1 MMNDPVITQK
11 LITQQTNDQDQ
22 VQLTLTPEF
31 NDLSL
36 LSYYTKIAKDILST
50 QKRLFRA
57 RKPHRGMA
65 ERVTG
70 VQGFEKYLNLLRWL
84 ERMTYSEVIVQQPH
98 LNALLQASQAVL
110 SNYDLAHWQQL
121 QGQQAIYLVSDL
133 NVCIAN
139 YRHAAN
145 QPEFKRQLNNRLR
158 NQSQRI
164 NEMNKWIDGLF
175 KKHSKLLLIR
185 LDTGFND
192 SIKPHL
198 TAQGLTRYRQQLI
211 DHVQRDYP
219 AYVGFLWK
227 LEWMPLKGYHF
238 HWLLVF
244 NGQQLKNDVL
254 IAKQIGEH
262 WKSKI
267 LQGNGVYY
275 NCNANTKAYERNA
288 IGMVDRKDSI
298 KRAHFSLI
306 INYLTKLDDYLRHQ
320 LTDGSRGFGKSEHK
334 ARKRRHLNDRPRTI
348 RVNQRHSP
356 FPRTP

>member
-1 MMNDPVITQK
+1 MMNDSVITQK

-36 LSYYTKIAKDILST
+36 LSYYTNLAKDILST

-158 NQSQRI
+158 NQRQRATEMQEWI
-164 NEMNKWIDGLF
+164 NHHF
-175 KKHSKLLLIR
+175 KRHSKLLLIR

-198 TAQGLTRYRQQLI
+198 TAQGLTRYRQQFI
-211 DHVQRDYP
+211 EHVQRDYP

-227 LEWMPLKGYHF
+227 LEWMALKAITFIGY
-238 HWLLVF
+238 WYL
-244 NGQQLKNDVL
+244 
-254 IAKQIGEH
+254 
-262 WKSKI
+262 
-267 LQGNGVYY
+267 
-275 NCNANTKAYERNA
+275 
-288 IGMVDRKDSI
+288 MVNS
-298 KRAHFSLI
+298 
-306 INYLTKLDDYLRHQ
+306 
-320 LTDGSRGFGKSEHK
+320 SRM
-334 ARKRRHLNDRPRTI
+334 TC
-348 RVNQRHSP
+348 
-356 FPRTP
+356 

>member
-1 MMNDPVITQK
+1 MMNDLALTQK
-11 LITQQTNDQDQ
+11 LLTWQTDKNEQLQAHITDDYD
-22 VQLTLTPEF
+22 
-31 NDLSL
+31 DLIQIT
-36 LSYYTKIAKDILST
+36 YYTNLAKDILTT
-50 QKRLFRA
+50 QQRLFRA
-57 RKPHRGMA
+57 RKPHRGLA

-70 VQGFEKYLNLLRWL
+70 LQGFEKYLNLLRWL

-110 SNYDLAHWQQL
+110 SNYDLAHWRQL

-158 NQSQRI
+158 NQRQRAREMQEWI
-164 NEMNKWIDGLF
+164 NHHF
-175 KKHSKLLLIR
+175 KRHSKLLLIR

-211 DHVQRDYP
+211 DHVQTDYP

-262 WKSKI
+262 WKKEI

-288 IGMVDRKDSI
+288 IGMVDRRDSI

-320 LTDGSRGFGKSEHK
+320 LTDGSRGFGKSCI
-334 ARKRRHLNDRPRTI
+334 LT
-348 RVNQRHSP
+348 Q
-356 FPRTP
+356 